1 MTKTQLDEFEAL
13 LEETLSKTYTVA
25 DIVEGTILKKE
36 NGGYLVSV
44 KGAKTEAFLPEKE
57 ISNNADETENL
68 QIGDVREF
76 YVLKEENDDEV
87 EEFAMWESKSFYHIK
102 TSKNREVSLKSA
114 HFSY

>member
-1 MTKTQLDEFEAL
+1 MTNANLDEFEAL

-25 DIVEGTILKKE
+25 DIVEGTVLKKE

-57 ISNNADETENL
+57 ISNNDETPEDL

-76 YVLKEENDDEV
+76 YVQLVAKLKQ
-87 EEFAMWESKSFYHIK
+87 
-102 TSKNREVSLKSA
+102 RGL
-114 HFSY
+114 